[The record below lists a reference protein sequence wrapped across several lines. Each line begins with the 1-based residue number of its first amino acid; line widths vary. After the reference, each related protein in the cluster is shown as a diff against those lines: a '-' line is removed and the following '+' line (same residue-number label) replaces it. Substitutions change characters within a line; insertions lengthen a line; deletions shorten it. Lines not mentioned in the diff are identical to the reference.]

1 MQFQLASLLALGLA
15 VCNVLAAPVSGD
27 ALVPR
32 EEQAAQTSND
42 FIDDAARAAGDFSAA
57 YQNGRDYRYGRNNP
71 YDRDYYYDG
80 PYQNDPYGRHRYG
93 PGYDR
98 YGNGRGPWWN

>member
-1 MQFQLASLLALGLA
+1 MQFQLASLLAIGLA
-15 VCNVLAAPVSGD
+15 VCNVLAAPVSGN

-57 YQNGRDYRYGRNNP
+57 YQNGRDYPYGRNP
-71 YDRDYYYDG
+71 YDRYEYYDG
-80 PYQNDPYGRHRYG
+80 PYHNGPYGRHRYG
-93 PGYDR
+93 PGYDG
-98 YGNGRGPWWN
+98 YGYGRGPWRN